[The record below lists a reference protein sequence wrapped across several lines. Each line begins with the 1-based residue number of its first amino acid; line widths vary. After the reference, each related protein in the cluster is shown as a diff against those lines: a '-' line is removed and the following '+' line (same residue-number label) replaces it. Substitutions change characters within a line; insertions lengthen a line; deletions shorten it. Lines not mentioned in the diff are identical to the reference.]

1 MNYFL
6 HLSESDRTIIYNKI
20 INPETGESCYPDILF
35 NHNFAETEISDKF
48 LYETALS
55 AISEY
60 GNSRLLIAT
69 YSNEEDHLFLENA
82 MMRIH
87 NNDNESSFNKDLYE
101 QMCDN
106 LMLSASMRHSFY
118 QLMLYYTETGGNMED
133 LLLPFTRE
141 YPLPVTNKN
150 EGKKIYEIIRN
161 SVLG

>member
-1 MNYFL
+1 MNYYI
-6 HLSESDRTIIYNKI
+6 HLTESDRTIIYNKI
-20 INPETGESCYPDILF
+20 TNPDTGDCCYPDILF
-35 NHNFAETEISDKF
+35 NHNFSEGNITDKA
-48 LYETALS
+48 LYEIAYN

-60 GNSRLLIAT
+60 GSSRILVGT
-69 YSNEEDHLFLENA
+69 YSSEDDRIYLENV
-82 MMRIH
+82 MKNINSERTV
-87 NNDNESSFNKDLYE
+87 SSFNEELYDT
-101 QMCDN
+101 MCDN

-118 QLMLYYTETGGNMED
+118 QLMQYYTETGGNMED